1 MRKSE
6 FKDYFEKNRLASSD
20 YEATIELIQRL
31 EDRILSPAETMS
43 LGQLDDFIFDLYK
56 HHRSDVKAFI
66 ALMRYFKLV
75 KRHDLYIRLTQ
86 YTGGIDVIETI
97 LERLKK
103 ELGKDRLNLVMEF
116 LKVPELGLRPE
127 MVIEFTDAFMRSL
140 HLHLSDEEIKTVLIG
155 NNHQIPLTA
164 FASEIVEYEN
174 SETLEAYLKGKHE
187 RQVATLQKHADEN
200 KVWFEQLITQ
210 EVVDYV
216 KSDQELLS
224 AVLVENKLMMRK
236 IPYDID
242 GFLKASDPLKK
253 RYLSCHCPFARES
266 IMKQEV
272 HISPLWCYCSA
283 GFEKLPFEAVLK
295 QPLKIKVLKNVL
307 QGDDECSF
315 EIPLDGIDYKK

>member
-1 MRKSE
+1 MKKYE
-6 FKDYFEKNRLASSD
+6 FKEYFEKNRLAPED
-20 YEATIELIQRL
+20 YEDTVLLLQRL
-31 EDRILSPAETMS
+31 EDHTQSPAETIDVAA
-43 LGQLDDFIFDLYK
+43 LDDFIFSLYK
-56 HHRSDVKAFI
+56 HHQSHVKAFI

-75 KRHDLYIRLTQ
+75 KRHDLFIRLTQ

-103 ELGKDRLNLVMEF
+103 AFGKDRLVQVMEF

-127 MVIEFTDAFMRSL
+127 MVIEFTEAFMRSL
-140 HLHLSDEEIKTVLIG
+140 HLHLTDDEIKTVLTG
-155 NNHQIPLTA
+155 NNHRIPSTA

-174 SETLEAYLKGKHE
+174 SETLESYLKGKHE
-187 RQVATLQKHADEN
+187 RQVSTLQKHADEN

-224 AVLVENKLMMRK
+224 AVLVGDKLLMRK

-242 GFLKASDPLKK
+242 GFLKASDPLTK

-266 IMKQEV
+266 ILKKDIS
-272 HISPLWCYCSA
+272 ISPLWCYCSA

-307 QGDDECSF
+307 QGDDECRF
-315 EIPLDGIDYKK
+315 EIPLDDIDYKK